1 MGSHK
6 GANRE
11 LLEVYSNLQT
21 GPLPGP
27 PGSYSSGLSAHKF
40 NQIKQLS
47 LLFQQ
52 TSTVERRSCV
62 VYAQDN
68 NSLPVWSIFCHQL
81 TNSYLHQFSTI
92 FGGNCIRLTVSS
104 FDSQANQSNQS
115 SIQREILMPSPEV
128 IDLTLSDDEIQ
139 PDPIRSDQGT
149 SMPTQ
154 ATNQFRTSSS
164 TPPTSGI
171 NRTRRIL
178 PVIQGTFA
186 AIERA
191 ENYLPLQPFFNNTH
205 FGQTLINCIHNQH
218 RIGIPDEYF
227 VETCINTYT
236 QNGFVTKEFVKIDE
250 DSHTQDYTIIYI
262 KFQGQTPPFSTHN
275 RDIFE
280 RLLPTPFPQ
289 VGDILT
295 EEEDSESEQ
304 ELIA

>member
-1 MGSHK
+1 
-6 GANRE
+6 
-11 LLEVYSNLQT
+11 
-21 GPLPGP
+21 
-27 PGSYSSGLSAHKF
+27 
-40 NQIKQLS
+40 
-47 LLFQQ
+47 
-52 TSTVERRSCV
+52 
-62 VYAQDN
+62 
-68 NSLPVWSIFCHQL
+68 
-81 TNSYLHQFSTI
+81 
-92 FGGNCIRLTVSS
+92 
-104 FDSQANQSNQS
+104 
-115 SIQREILMPSPEV
+115 MPSPEV
-128 IDLTLSDDEIQ
+128 IDLTLSDDKIQ

-149 SMPTQ
+149 STPTR
-154 ATNQFRTSSS
+154 ATNRFRTSSS

-227 VETCINTYT
+227 VETCINTHIK
-236 QNGFVTKEFVKIDE
+236 NGFVTKEFVKIDE
-250 DSHTQDYTIIYI
+250 DSQTQDYTIIYI

-289 VGDILT
+289 VGDK
-295 EEEDSESEQ
+295 Q
-304 ELIA
+304 ELIALHNLEQGSNPNSKPCLPSSLQPQLSTSQLSNIKNLQNKILSTIFSTKT

>member
-1 MGSHK
+1 
-6 GANRE
+6 
-11 LLEVYSNLQT
+11 
-21 GPLPGP
+21 
-27 PGSYSSGLSAHKF
+27 
-40 NQIKQLS
+40 
-47 LLFQQ
+47 
-52 TSTVERRSCV
+52 
-62 VYAQDN
+62 
-68 NSLPVWSIFCHQL
+68 
-81 TNSYLHQFSTI
+81 
-92 FGGNCIRLTVSS
+92 
-104 FDSQANQSNQS
+104 
-115 SIQREILMPSPEV
+115 MPSPEV
-128 IDLTLSDDEIQ
+128 INLTLSDDEIQ
-139 PDPIRSDQGT
+139 PDPIRSGQGT

-164 TPPTSGI
+164 TPSTSGI

-227 VETCINTYT
+227 VETCINTHT

-250 DSHTQDYTIIYI
+250 DSQTRDYTIIYI

-275 RDIFE
+275 RDTFE

>member
-1 MGSHK
+1 
-6 GANRE
+6 
-11 LLEVYSNLQT
+11 
-21 GPLPGP
+21 
-27 PGSYSSGLSAHKF
+27 
-40 NQIKQLS
+40 
-47 LLFQQ
+47 
-52 TSTVERRSCV
+52 
-62 VYAQDN
+62 
-68 NSLPVWSIFCHQL
+68 
-81 TNSYLHQFSTI
+81 
-92 FGGNCIRLTVSS
+92 
-104 FDSQANQSNQS
+104 
-115 SIQREILMPSPEV
+115 MPSPEV

-139 PDPIRSDQGT
+139 HDPIRSDQGPPT
-149 SMPTQ
+149 PTQ

-191 ENYLPLQPFFNNTH
+191 ENYLPLQPFFNNTP

-227 VETCINTYT
+227 VETCINTST
-236 QNGFVTKEFVKIDE
+236 HNGFVTKEFVKIDE
-250 DSHTQDYTIIYI
+250 DSQTQDYTIIYI

-280 RLLPTPFPQ
+280 RVLPTPFPQ

>member
-1 MGSHK
+1 
-6 GANRE
+6 
-11 LLEVYSNLQT
+11 
-21 GPLPGP
+21 
-27 PGSYSSGLSAHKF
+27 
-40 NQIKQLS
+40 
-47 LLFQQ
+47 
-52 TSTVERRSCV
+52 
-62 VYAQDN
+62 
-68 NSLPVWSIFCHQL
+68 
-81 TNSYLHQFSTI
+81 
-92 FGGNCIRLTVSS
+92 
-104 FDSQANQSNQS
+104 
-115 SIQREILMPSPEV
+115 MPSPEV

-154 ATNQFRTSSS
+154 ATNWFRTSSS
-164 TPPTSGI
+164 TPHTSGI

-205 FGQTLINCIHNQH
+205 FGQTLINCIQNQH

-236 QNGFVTKEFVKIDE
+236 QNGFVRKEFVKIDQ
-250 DSHTQDYTIIYI
+250 DSQTQDYTIIYI
-262 KFQGQTPPFSTHN
+262 KFQGQTPLFSTHN
-275 RDIFE
+275 QDIFE

-295 EEEDSESEQ
+295 KEEDSESEQ